1 VHSSYPSKMRYTL
14 FWSLVALN
22 VLDVLTTKL
31 LLDRGGTEAN
41 PLLGDD
47 VITTGLVKA
56 AVLLAVWSLM
66 QRVDKPWVDKVL
78 YSIVIIYAIVIG
90 INMGGLVCLGA

>member
-1 VHSSYPSKMRYTL
+1 MRYTL

-31 LLDRGGTEAN
+31 LLDRGGVEGN

-47 VITTGLVKA
+47 LLTTGLVKT
-56 AVLLAVWSLM
+56 AVLLAIWTLI
-66 QRVDKPWVDKVL
+66 RRTDTIWAARGL
-78 YSIVIIYAIVIG
+78 YVTVIIYAVVVG
-90 INMGGLVCLGA
+90 INLGGIACFETLTTT